1 MEHTKYKQDIFNL
14 IKRHTTMTQF
24 CQTEEMSHR
33 IPPNID
39 PLKKYA
45 IYIELIQKSQDS
57 EILTKHFNFNHGDKY
72 WRRLPDLSVRLPP
85 PLSL

>member
-1 MEHTKYKQDIFNL
+1 M
-14 IKRHTTMTQF
+14 R
-24 CQTEEMSHR
+24 HR

-45 IYIELIQKSQDS
+45 TYVELIQKKSQDS
-57 EILTKHFNFNHGDKY
+57 EILTKHFNFNHGGKY

-85 PLSL
+85 PLPP